1 MAESIGVEP
10 AAAASLPP
18 PRQPLLLAAAC
29 GALLLPPRNADMRSY
44 PEPLLPAWRRE
55 RYTEPRPPPCSCGQ
69 RRLFTLAGR
78 EQVRRAHALALR
90 GDGGR
95 PGRLGGD
102 TAEIQ
107 PRYSRDTAEIQP
119 RFSRDSAEIQPR
131 FSRGMAAEPAE
142 SAELRHPPTEKC
154 WVLTAGAL
162 RTRSAPSCSPLASPQ
177 RTAATACAASAPSSP
192 RCRASTGR

>member
-1 MAESIGVEP
+1 VNESIGLEP

-69 RRLFTLAGR
+69 RRLFTIAGR

-107 PRYSRDTAEIQP
+107 PRYSRDTAEIW
-119 RFSRDSAEIQPR
+119 PR

-142 SAELRHPPTEKC
+142 SAELRHPPTGKC

-177 RTAATACAASAPSSP
+177 RTADTACAASVPSSP